1 MLDVV
6 GTEPVLVTMLRMF
19 PSCRCLDRWIR
30 GDRIGAVQ
38 VKGTRAIITLND
50 RLIVQRGFATNHAKD
65 RGFPGGVG
73 EFFVKSSKIR
83 ITVVCKSASSDI
95 TRSDSRK

>member
-1 MLDVV
+1 MVDVV
-6 GTEPVLVTMLRMF
+6 GTEPILVTMLRMF
-19 PSCRCLDRWIR
+19 PSCRRLNGWVR

-38 VKGTRAIITLND
+38 VKRTRAIITLD
-50 RLIVQRGFATNHAKD
+50 DGLIMQRGFATDHAKD
-65 RGFPGGVG
+65 RGFLSGVG

-83 ITVVCKSASSDI
+83 ITVVCESATSDI